1 MPLTIKR
8 FEGGPLA
15 TNAYLIADSSTGSA
29 IVVDAP
35 PDIASRIVTMADS
48 LGAQV
53 SDIVVTHGHWD
64 HILGLHELREAT
76 DATVHGHPDLRQRIE
91 DPQPGVGP
99 APMTPVQLDNEL
111 NEGDEVTV
119 GGHVFQVFHMPG
131 HDIAHIVLYSDDD
144 SVLIGGDVLFPGGH
158 GRTDLPGSDQETM
171 NRTLLRFLD
180 LPDHVQVLPGH
191 GDPTTIGDERRWI
204 QNIPDTREG

>member
-15 TNAYLIADSSTGSA
+15 TNAYLVADSTTGSA

-35 PDIASRIVTMADS
+35 PDIASDIVAMADT

-53 SDIVVTHGHWD
+53 TDIVITHGHWD

-76 DATVHGHPDLRQRIE
+76 GAAVHGHPKLRQRIE
-91 DPQPGVGP
+91 QPQPGVGP
-99 APMTPVQLDNEL
+99 APMTPVPLDIEL

-119 GGHVFQVFHMPG
+119 E
-131 HDIAHIVLYSDDD
+131 L
-144 SVLIGGDVLFPGGH
+144 
-158 GRTDLPGSDQETM
+158 E
-171 NRTLLRFLD
+171 LL
-180 LPDHVQVLPGH
+180 
-191 GDPTTIGDERRWI
+191 
-204 QNIPDTREG
+204 